1 MPLVKH
7 INSIGSFFNA
17 MGERGNRYTYDGI
30 QFILDYY
37 DSPDYGYVQL
47 DPIEIVSTFREY
59 YCLRDYCGE
68 VFNGD
73 QSILDATEY
82 LDLDDKLSKVLADI
96 EEKTQCEEDSI
107 EFQASIL
114 QSSGHLEEL
123 VHILE
128 TKPEFTCSK
137 GYAGTAYV
145 LKNGSIMFVC
155 A

>member
-17 MGERGNRYTYDGI
+17 MGERGNRYTYDGV

-37 DSPDYGYVQL
+37 DNTSEYVQL
-47 DPIEIVSTFREY
+47 DPIEIVSTFKEY
-59 YCLRDYCGE
+59 ICLRDYCGE
-68 VFNGD
+68 ILNGD
-73 QSILDATEY
+73 QSILDAAEY
-82 LDLDDKLSKVLADI
+82 IDLDAKLSKVLSDI

-107 EFQASIL
+107 ELRASIL
-114 QSSGHLEEL
+114 QSSEYLEEL
-123 VHILE
+123 VRILD

-137 GYAGTAYV
+137 NYDGTAYV
-145 LKNGSIMFVC
+145 LKNGSIMFVE